1 MFSLCYRVSFTL
13 VMESGGYSLAA
24 VPRGLSSCGSWALE
38 HRLNSC
44 VTWAQL
50 LHGTWDQPGS
60 GIESVSPVLAGEF
73 FTTESLGKP
82 SIFISYC
89 QDMVYSV
96 TVLIFLRAQLIQ
108 SKPCPLQILLPTL
121 HSHKYTAYTD
131 SKMHILI
138 FFIMALPYLIYLVDS
153 DNAH

>member
-1 MFSLCYRVSFTL
+1 MWEL
-13 VMESGGYSLAA
+13 
-24 VPRGLSSCGSWALE
+24 PGLE
-38 HRLNSC
+38 
-44 VTWAQL
+44 
-50 LHGTWDQPGS
+50 
-60 GIESVSPVLAGEF
+60 IEPSSPVLAGGF

-82 SIFISYC
+82 SIFISYR
-89 QDMVYSV
+89 QDMVYSLI
-96 TVLIFLRAQLIQ
+96 VLIFLRAQLIQ

>member
-1 MFSLCYRVSFTL
+1 MFSLCYCVSFTL

-44 VTWAQL
+44 GACAQL

-60 GIESVSPVLAGEF
+60 GIESVSPVLAGGF

-108 SKPCPLQILLPTL
+108 SKPCPQQILLPTL

>member
-1 MFSLCYRVSFTL
+1 MFSLCYHVSFTL

-44 VTWAQL
+44 GTCAQL

-60 GIESVSPVLAGEF
+60 GIESVSPVLAGGF

-82 SIFISYC
+82 SIFISYR
-89 QDMVYSV
+89 QDMVHPLI
-96 TVLIFLRAQLIQ
+96 VLIFLRAQLIQ

-121 HSHKYTAYTD
+121 HSHTYTAYTD
-131 SKMHILI
+131 NKMHILI